1 MNLTL
6 DIDRKYYFPQIW
18 WKQPVSINKI
28 GILKT
33 ASTVLGYIPKKLT
46 FAMAIGLEY
55 HNFAKKWLFWNAFL
69 KMWQHFTN
77 YLMISWS
84 KQNLTL
90 SKNQLAIT
98 DLKTN
103 FIISLIKSGSSI
115 SLERNINPLSFAVH
129 LRKYHHPPP
138 PPPQQHTKMPK
149 KLKSNIC

>member
-28 GILKT
+28 VILKT

-55 HNFAKKWLFWNAFL
+55 HNFAKKWLFRNAFL
-69 KMWQHFTN
+69 KVWQHFTN

-115 SLERNINPLSFAVH
+115 SLERNINPFSFAVH